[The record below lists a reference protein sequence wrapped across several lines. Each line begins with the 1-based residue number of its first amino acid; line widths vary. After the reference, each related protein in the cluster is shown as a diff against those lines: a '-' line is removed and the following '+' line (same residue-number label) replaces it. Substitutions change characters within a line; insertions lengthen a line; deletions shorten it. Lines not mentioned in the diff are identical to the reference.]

1 MKKIHPINTEKL
13 KASIPKPEFEG
24 LTLGWILKDVF
35 KNLEKIRL
43 FERAA
48 AISFNLML
56 AIPPSLIFL
65 ASLVPF
71 FPIDN
76 IETGIIDAIHSYIP
90 AEEISSKM
98 THVVKDFL
106 NTKRRDLLSFGLL
119 FSIIYSS
126 NGLMG
131 IMRAFDRDSDMRK
144 FRTAFNRRLK
154 AIWLTVVLMVLSLVV
169 VAVLIVQSNVFNYI
183 VDQFPMSDSLMRW
196 TTNATL
202 GIIIFLMIC
211 IIYRFCPSLYT
222 RVRFFNLGAFFSTL
236 LIWGISAV
244 FIYFSSNF
252 IQYDEVYGSLG
263 TLLMSLVWINIIAI
277 LIIAGFEINMTI
289 LLKGDKAKER
299 RERIAEPNGQAKN
312 KI

>member
-1 MKKIHPINTEKL
+1 MKKLNSINTEKL
-13 KASIPKPEFEG
+13 RSSIPKPEFEG

-71 FPIDN
+71 FPISD
-76 IETGIIDAIHSYIP
+76 IETGIINTIQSYIP
-90 AEEISSKM
+90 AEEISGKI
-98 THVVKDFL
+98 TGVVKDFL

-154 AIWLTVVLMVLSLVV
+154 AIWLTVVLMVLFLIIA
-169 VAVLIVQSNVFNYI
+169 AVLVVQSNVLRYL
-183 VDQFPMSDSLMRW
+183 VDQFPMSDTLMSW
-196 TTNATL
+196 ITNATL
-202 GIIIFLMIC
+202 GIIILLMVC
-211 IIYRFCPSLYT
+211 IIYRFCPSLHT
-222 RVRFFNLGAFFSTL
+222 RVRFFNIGAVLSTA
-236 LIWGISAV
+236 LIWGISTI
-244 FIYFSSNF
+244 FIYLSSNF
-252 IQYDEVYGSLG
+252 IQYDQVYGSLG
-263 TLLMSLVWINIIAI
+263 TVLMSLVWINIIAI
-277 LIIAGFEINMTI
+277 LILLGFEVNMTI
-289 LLKGDKAKER
+289 ILKGDQAKER
-299 RERIAEPNGQAKN
+299 RTVAEENMK
-312 KI
+312 

>member
-1 MKKIHPINTEKL
+1 MKKLHPINTEKL
-13 KASIPKPEFEG
+13 KASIPNPEFEG

-76 IETGIIDAIHSYIP
+76 IESGIIHAIQNYIP
-90 AEEISSKM
+90 AEEISGKII
-98 THVVKDFL
+98 HVVKDFL

-154 AIWLTVVLMVLSLVV
+154 AIWLTVVLMILFLVV
-169 VAVLIVQSNVFNYI
+169 IALLILQSNVLNYLI
-183 VDQFPMSDSLMRW
+183 EQFTMSVTLIKMV
-196 TTNATL
+196 TNLTL
-202 GIIIFLMIC
+202 GIIIFLMVC

-222 RVRFFNLGAFFSTL
+222 RVRFFNLGAFISTL
-236 LIWGISAV
+236 LIWGISSI
-244 FIYFSSNF
+244 FIYLSSNF
-252 IQYDEVYGSLG
+252 IQYDQVYGSLG
-263 TLLMSLVWINIIAI
+263 TILMSLVWINIIAI
-277 LIIAGFEINMTI
+277 LILLGFEINMTI
-289 LLKGDKAKER
+289 LLKGDKAKEYK
-299 RERIAEPNGQAKN
+299 ALAKESLA
-312 KI
+312 KK

>member
-1 MKKIHPINTEKL
+1 MKKINPISKEKL
-13 KASIPKPEFEG
+13 KATIPNPEFEG
-24 LTLGWILKDVF
+24 LTLGWIFKDVF

-71 FPIDN
+71 FPVDN
-76 IETGIIDAIHSYIP
+76 IEYGIINAIRNYIP
-90 AEEISSKM
+90 SEEISNKII
-98 THVVKDFL
+98 HVVKDFL
-106 NTKRRDLLSFGLL
+106 YTKRRDLLSFGLL

-154 AIWLTVVLMVLSLVV
+154 AIWLTVVLMVLFLIV
-169 VAVLIVQSNVFNYI
+169 VAVLIVQSNVLNYL
-183 VDQFPMSDSLMRW
+183 VDQFPMGDTLMRLV
-196 TTNATL
+196 TNATL
-202 GIIIFLMIC
+202 GVIILLMVC

-222 RVRFFNLGAFFSTL
+222 RVRFFNLGAFISTL
-236 LIWGISAV
+236 LIWGISTV
-244 FIYFSSNF
+244 FIYLSSNF
-252 IQYDEVYGSLG
+252 IQYDQVYGSLG
-263 TLLMSLVWINIIAI
+263 TVLMSLVWINIIAI
-277 LIIAGFEINMTI
+277 LIILGFEINMTI
-289 LLKGDKAKER
+289 LLKGDHAKER
-299 RERIAEPNGQAKN
+299 KALQMEQDQKAK
-312 KI
+312 K